1 MKQSYLDSE
10 EQDILDSL
18 ERGEWKSVPDVAA
31 QKEMFKQMAR
41 RSSAKTKRITLR
53 VTEQD
58 YELAHIKAIKDG
70 IPYQTLISSV
80 IHRYLTGQL
89 KEV

>member
-1 MKQSYLDSE
+1 MKLDDNEKDLLSSI
-10 EQDILDSL
+10 DNN
-18 ERGEWKSVPDVAA
+18 EWKSVSNLSE
-31 QKEMFKQMAR
+31 QKSRLLQMAK

-53 VTEQD
+53 VTEHD
-58 YELAHIKAIKDG
+58 YELAHVRAIQDG

-89 KEV
+89 KENR

>member
-1 MKQSYLDSE
+1 MKLDDNEKDLLSST
-10 EQDILDSL
+10 DNN
-18 ERGEWKSVPDVAA
+18 EWKSVSNLSE
-31 QKEMFKQMAR
+31 QKSRLLQMAK

-53 VTEQD
+53 VTEHD
-58 YELAHIKAIKDG
+58 YELAHVRAIQDG

-89 KEV
+89 KENR